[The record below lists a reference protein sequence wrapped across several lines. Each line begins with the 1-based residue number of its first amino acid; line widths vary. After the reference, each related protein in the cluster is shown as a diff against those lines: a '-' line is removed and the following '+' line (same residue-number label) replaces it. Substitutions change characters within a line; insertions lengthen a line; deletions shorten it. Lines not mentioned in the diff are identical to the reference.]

1 MTRRTQMIKRIYR
14 KAIIIIAAASAASA
28 LVEPRKLPL
37 GILIGGLLALVN
49 LRGLARNLENMMG
62 TYRPAGRILFMS
74 IFRLL
79 LLAIVLAL
87 VIMSRAASV
96 MGLMAGFTIV
106 FVLVLVEGLR
116 VAGAEQ
122 GGQGKK

>member
-1 MTRRTQMIKRIYR
+1 MIKRIYR

-79 LLAIVLAL
+79 LIAIVLAL